1 MPIYEFQCSKCNKK
15 FEKILSIS
23 DSNKKVK
30 CDCNEKALAKRVVTA
45 PSFRLDGK
53 GWYET
58 DFKTGTKKNLVQSK
72 EPNQKKQDQSKK
84 PIKKDQPK
92 SDT

>member
-1 MPIYEFQCSKCNKK
+1 MPIYEFQCLKCNKK
-15 FEKILSIS
+15 LEKILSIS
-23 DSNKKVK
+23 ESNKKIK
-30 CDCNEKALAKRVVTA
+30 CDCGTDLQRVVSA

-58 DFKTGTKKNLVQSK
+58 DFKTGNKKNLVQSK
-72 EPNQKKQDQSKK
+72 EPNQKKQDQIKK

>member
-1 MPIYEFQCSKCNKK
+1 MPIYDYKCSKCGHQVEIIQK
-15 FEKILSIS
+15 IS
-23 DSNKKVK
+23 DKPIKMCPKCGKSSFKK
-30 CDCNEKALAKRVVTA
+30 LISA
-45 PSFRLDGK
+45 PSFRLKGG

-58 DFKTGTKKNLVQSK
+58 DFKTGNKKNLVQSK

>member
-1 MPIYEFQCSKCNKK
+1 M
-15 FEKILSIS
+15 LSIS
-23 DSNKKVK
+23 ESNKKIK
-30 CDCNEKALAKRVVTA
+30 CDCEKKSNLQRVVSA

-58 DFKTGTKKNLVQSK
+58 DFKTGNKKNLVQSK

>member
-1 MPIYEFQCSKCNKK
+1 M
-15 FEKILSIS
+15 KITRRDFL
-23 DSNKKVK
+23 KTT
-30 CDCNEKALAKRVVTA
+30 ALTSLYFAGFGGTTYA
-45 PSFRLDGK
+45 NA
-53 GWYET
+53 
-58 DFKTGTKKNLVQSK
+58 GTKKNLVQSK

>member
-72 EPNQKKQDQSKK
+72 DPKSLTKEQKNKSTKK
-84 PIKKDQPK
+84 EQPK
-92 SDT
+92 SKF

>member
-30 CDCNEKALAKRVVTA
+30 CDCKALAKRVVTA

-58 DFKTGTKKNLVQSK
+58 DFKTGTKKNLVQSNDPK
-72 EPNQKKQDQSKK
+72 SKK
-84 PIKKDQPK
+84 KEQENKSIKQKQEKPK
-92 SDT
+92 T

>member
-1 MPIYEFQCSKCNKK
+1 MI
-15 FEKILSIS
+15 SIS
-23 DSNKKVK
+23 ESNKKIK
-30 CDCNEKALAKRVVTA
+30 WDCEKKSNLQRVVSA

-58 DFKTGTKKNLVQSK
+58 DFKTGNKKNLVQSK

>member
-1 MPIYEFQCSKCNKK
+1 MPIYDYKCSNCGHQVEIIQK
-15 FEKILSIS
+15 IS
-23 DSNKKVK
+23 DKPLKICPKCGKSCFKK
-30 CDCNEKALAKRVVTA
+30 LISA
-45 PSFRLDGK
+45 PSFRLKGG

-58 DFKTGTKKNLVQSK
+58 DFKTGNKKNLVQSK

-84 PIKKDQPK
+84 PIKKDKPK

>member
-30 CDCNEKALAKRVVTA
+30 CDCKALAKRVVTA

>member
-58 DFKTGTKKNLVQSK
+58 DFKVKNKKNLYEKDKQKYQK
-72 EPNQKKQDQSKK
+72 EVKEKNEK
-84 PIKKDQPK
+84 
-92 SDT
+92 